1 MQKQETDSG
10 LRKPA
15 GKGVR
20 LLLLIGG
27 LLSAIIGFAGIFIP
41 LLPTTPFLLLASWCF
56 VRSSDR
62 MNRLLLGNK
71 YLGPYIANYRMRRGI
86 TRRNKIYSLSFLY
99 LTISVSVIF
108 GPDYWWLKAGL
119 LLLAVVITIHILRFK
134 TLEG

>member
-15 GKGVR
+15 GKVVR

-27 LLSAIIGFAGIFIP
+27 LLSAIAGFAGIFIP